1 MYHISIK
8 VFIVI
13 EDESIFK
20 NTFSETF
27 IMSFLI
33 LILSV
38 DMETGNF
45 GSKHVLRYY
54 ITKIIKILKKNAIT

>member
-1 MYHISIK
+1 
-8 VFIVI
+8 
-13 EDESIFK
+13 
-20 NTFSETF
+20 
-27 IMSFLI
+27 MSFLI

-54 ITKIIKILKKNAIT
+54 ITKIIKILKKKKMQLHSGVQGFKLWFHCDPGHCGQM